1 MTRLEDCIL
10 TFSRQGKI
18 DPRFQ
23 ETYDKLIEIRN
34 HLERLTMTQAW
45 SLRETDL
52 FMWQR
57 KLDRIDD
64 TRRDGNFHDADGRP
78 ADLHAQRVSVAE
90 LLRGTMLTHSR
101 HFCILSAED
110 MPTYTN
116 FSSHRNQSLKHS
128 YPSITNS
135 LP

>member
-1 MTRLEDCIL
+1 MMRLNSQRLTR
-10 TFSRQGKI
+10 SREGKI
-18 DPRFQ
+18 DPKFQ

-64 TRRDGNFHDADGRP
+64 ARRDGNFHDADGRP
-78 ADLHAQRVSVAE
+78 AELHAQRVSIKRTFEAC
-90 LLRGTMLTHSR
+90 TLTYIRPFYTS
-101 HFCILSAED
+101 SEEV
-110 MPTYTN
+110 MPTYTS
-116 FSSHRNQSLKHS
+116 F
-128 YPSITNS
+128 
-135 LP
+135 

>member
-1 MTRLEDCIL
+1 MKGTRLTL
-10 TFSRQGKI
+10 LRKGKI

-23 ETYDKLIEIRN
+23 ETYDKLLEIRN

-64 TRRDGNFHDADGRP
+64 SRRDGNFFDADGHP
-78 ADLHAQRVSVAE
+78 ADLHAQRVSFKNFPGEMV
-90 LLRGTMLTHSR
+90 LT
-101 HFCILSAED
+101 
-110 MPTYTN
+110 
-116 FSSHRNQSLKHS
+116 SLDTIVSDSKRLC
-128 YPSITNS
+128 YD
-135 LP
+135 LPATH